1 MKCEMEHWPI
11 SNNLHIEWPNPVR
24 AASSQRTHTF
34 SFLHPPSDPPHSF
47 LPWGTR
53 QFFSRKLTCP
63 EKHPYIFTIHYLQ
76 ASPTYSLNL
85 QLRSPR
91 IRYLRKA
98 SHMKKWSQTKPIKK
112 ELRDNSKMKI
122 LWQSRHYNGP
132 ERDLICPVVV
142 VFSWKKSCKY
152 LCF

>member
-1 MKCEMEHWPI
+1 MRWNTGRLAIICILNGPILYEQHPAREHIPSPSSI
-11 SNNLHIEWPNPVR
+11 LLQTHLTPSSPGELDNSSLENLRAQRNTHIYSPSITYRQAPP
-24 AASSQRTHTF
+24 TH
-34 SFLHPPSDPPHSF
+34 
-47 LPWGTR
+47 
-53 QFFSRKLTCP
+53 
-63 EKHPYIFTIHYLQ
+63 
-76 ASPTYSLNL
+76 NL

-122 LWQSRHYNGP
+122 LWQSRHHNGP